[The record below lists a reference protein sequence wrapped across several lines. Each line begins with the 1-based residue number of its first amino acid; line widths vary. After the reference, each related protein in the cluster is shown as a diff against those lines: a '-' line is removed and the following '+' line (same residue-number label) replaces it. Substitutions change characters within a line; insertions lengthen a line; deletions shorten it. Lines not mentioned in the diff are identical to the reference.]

1 MRNATESRAGRAHR
15 AAEPEAS
22 VSPSAAGM
30 GGREAWDTQS
40 QSQKG
45 ASEAQASAASHPHRP
60 SGSGKPL
67 GFSSLPPDLL

>member
-1 MRNATESRAGRAHR
+1 MRNAKESRAGRAHG
-15 AAEPEAS
+15 AAEPEVS

-40 QSQKG
+40 QKG
-45 ASEAQASAASHPHRP
+45 ASEAQASTASHPHRP
-60 SGSGKPL
+60 SGSWKPL